1 MSSTPSVKGEETM
14 QIGIPKE
21 SSLGELRV
29 AATPATVVQGGIAEI
44 LRNGGDVYGIFQFS
58 GLNVLWNF
66 YRSVADV
73 HLDC

>member
-1 MSSTPSVKGEETM
+1 M
-14 QIGIPKE
+14 
-21 SSLGELRV
+21 
-29 AATPATVVQGGIAEI
+29 TVLQGGIAKI
-44 LRNGGDVYGIFQFS
+44 LRNGGDVYGIFQVS